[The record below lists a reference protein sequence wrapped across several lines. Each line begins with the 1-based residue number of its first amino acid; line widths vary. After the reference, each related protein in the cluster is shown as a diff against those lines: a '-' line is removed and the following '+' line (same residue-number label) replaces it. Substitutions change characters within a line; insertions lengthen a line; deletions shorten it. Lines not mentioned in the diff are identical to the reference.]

1 MYVSEQDVHIF
12 LGVLKIMCHI
22 FCTLLRNSVS
32 EGKKMDFD
40 NVTFSGMVFFEPDTL
55 KQIVPVV
62 KQRVHVLSIRNRGNA
77 ECYCK

>member
-40 NVTFSGMVFFEPDTL
+40 NVTFSGMVFVFF
-55 KQIVPVV
+55 
-62 KQRVHVLSIRNRGNA
+62 
-77 ECYCK
+77 